1 MKRIKRDTEY
11 RSWIFGIRFRV
22 IHVSRPEGAKYRIVT
37 SKIMSRPFRG
47 KYYVTDEKTFSRMMI
62 AEVGRRK

>member
-22 IHVSRPEGAKYRIVT
+22 LHVCRTNGEATRIVT
-37 SKIMSRPFRG
+37 ARITSRLLRG

-62 AEVGRRK
+62 GEVRC

>member
-22 IHVSRPEGAKYRIVT
+22 LHVCRANGDASRVVT
-37 SKIMSRPFRG
+37 AKIMSRPFRS

-62 AEVGRRK
+62 GEVR